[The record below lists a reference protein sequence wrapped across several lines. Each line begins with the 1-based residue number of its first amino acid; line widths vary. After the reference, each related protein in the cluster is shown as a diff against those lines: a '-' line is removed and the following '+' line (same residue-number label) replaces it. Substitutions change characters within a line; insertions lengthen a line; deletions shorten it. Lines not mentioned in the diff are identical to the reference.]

1 MFNIKKDHLI
11 YKLTNFF
18 TFHSELTTTTTT
30 TTTIIIVIIIVI
42 LSKLY
47 MFVRVRVRVRMNL
60 VLAKFCE
67 IVLRIFFSR
76 LRGIVCE
83 CVCLCSHMFVL
94 ICVCLN
100 CKSLRNESN
109 DGEKNSMRSFVCYVI
124 ILCWIYALKFF
135 SEHIQL
141 RKCWKKILKVSKLLV
156 VIVLFNDCLRK
167 NKMQSQQQQ
176 QQQ

>member
-30 TTTIIIVIIIVI
+30 TIIIVIIIII

-47 MFVRVRVRVRMNL
+47 MFVRVRVRMNL

-124 ILCWIYALKFF
+124 ILCCIYALKFF
-135 SEHIQL
+135 FQNIFNWENVG
-141 RKCWKKILKVSKLLV
+141 KKFSKFRSYSL
-156 VIVLFNDCLRK
+156 
-167 NKMQSQQQQ
+167 
-176 QQQ
+176 

>member
-30 TTTIIIVIIIVI
+30 TIIIVIIIII

-47 MFVRVRVRVRMNL
+47 MFVRVRVRMNL

-135 SEHIQL
+135 FRTYTTEKMLEKNSQSFEATRCNCFIQWL
-141 RKCWKKILKVSKLLV
+141 PEKK
-156 VIVLFNDCLRK
+156 
-167 NKMQSQQQQ
+167 
-176 QQQ
+176 